1 MTLFLYF
8 FFLGSVTG
16 VSSDTVVCKAYVP
29 PFPVLSVM
37 GKVLGSRVLFALL
50 FLRLA
55 AAPDLVVLLLGG
67 FSDFH
72 ALQRCAF
79 DHEVSATAPATE
91 EQCSGMDLVIFSGG
105 FRWLWCGDGAVGLV

>member
-1 MTLFLYF
+1 LLEFQGQALLSAVLLRRSFYIVACLGKTLFLYF

-50 FLRLA
+50 FFRLA
-55 AAPDLVVLLLGG
+55 AATDLVVLLLGE

-72 ALQRCAF
+72 ALRRCAF
-79 DHEVSATAPATE
+79 DHEVSVTASATSE
-91 EQCSGMDLVIFSGG
+91 
-105 FRWLWCGDGAVGLV
+105 